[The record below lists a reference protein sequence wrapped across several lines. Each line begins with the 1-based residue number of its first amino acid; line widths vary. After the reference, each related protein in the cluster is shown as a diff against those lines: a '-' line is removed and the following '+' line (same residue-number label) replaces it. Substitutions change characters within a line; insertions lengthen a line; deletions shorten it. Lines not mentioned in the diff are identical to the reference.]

1 MFIVKQGD
9 ALSSLLFN
17 FALEYAFRNQ
27 GKQEEFKLN
36 VTEQFLTNVDDSI
49 G

>member
-1 MFIVKQGD
+1 VFIVKQGN
-9 ALSSLLFN
+9 ALSSSLFN

-27 GKQEEFKLN
+27 GKQEEFELN
-36 VTEQFLTNVDDSI
+36 RSQRFLSNAD